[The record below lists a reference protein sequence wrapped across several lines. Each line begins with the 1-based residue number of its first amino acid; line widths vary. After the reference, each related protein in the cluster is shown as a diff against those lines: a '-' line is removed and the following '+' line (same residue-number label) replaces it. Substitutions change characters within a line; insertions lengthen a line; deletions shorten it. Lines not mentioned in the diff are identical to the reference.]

1 MTFAE
6 AIEHL
11 KRGAL
16 IRRKGMTLWCWL
28 GKSGRCYYGMKRD
41 YPLQFRDAWV
51 NSDVFADDWEIK
63 AEGNE
68 EGEVK

>member
-1 MTFAE
+1 MTFVE

-11 KRGAL
+11 KKGEL
-16 IRRKGMTLWCWL
+16 IRRRGTTLWCWL

-41 YPLQFRDAWV
+41 CPLQFRDSWL

-63 AEGNE
+63 EGDE
-68 EGEVK
+68 E

>member
-6 AIEHL
+6 AIAHL

-16 IRRKGMTLWCWL
+16 IRRKGEAVWCWL
-28 GKSGRCYYGMKRD
+28 GESGRCYYGTKRD
-41 YPLQFRDAWV
+41 YPLQFRDSWL

-63 AEGNE
+63 E
-68 EGEVK
+68 EGGTEWEK